1 MSEETPEKLLI
12 IATHGPEDPERASF
26 PFVMA
31 NAALVLDVQATVV
44 LQGVSVL
51 LAQKGTADHVYAAG
65 LPPMKELLAN
75 FFAQDG
81 KLLVCTPC
89 IKERRID
96 SEMLI
101 EGAELVAA
109 ARVVMETLEANSTL
123 CY

>member
-1 MSEETPEKLLI
+1 MSDETQEKIVI
-12 IATHGPEDPERASF
+12 IATHGPEDPERATF

-31 NAALVLDVQATVV
+31 NAALVLDVQATIV

-51 LAQKGTADHVYAAG
+51 LAQKGIADHVFAGG
-65 LPPMKELLAN
+65 LPPLKELLAS

-89 IKERRID
+89 IKERQIG

-101 EGAELVAA
+101 EGAEPVAA

-123 CY
+123 SY

>member
-1 MSEETPEKLLI
+1 MAEDTPEKI
-12 IATHGPEDPERASF
+12 VFIATHGPEDPERASF

-31 NAALVLDVQATVV
+31 NAALVLDVQATVI

-51 LAQKGTADHVYAAG
+51 LAQKGVADHVVASG
-65 LPPMKELLAN
+65 LPPMKELLTN

-89 IKERRID
+89 LKEREIGK
-96 SEMLI
+96 EMLI